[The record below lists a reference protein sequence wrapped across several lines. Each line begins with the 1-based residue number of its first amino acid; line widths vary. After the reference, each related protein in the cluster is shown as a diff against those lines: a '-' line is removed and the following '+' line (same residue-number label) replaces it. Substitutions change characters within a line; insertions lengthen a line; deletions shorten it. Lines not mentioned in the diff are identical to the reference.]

1 MRVKEKL
8 KQMRY
13 INSEIMTIET
23 QIADL
28 KPLNS
33 MDKVKGSTPE
43 FPYTAT
49 SFQISGVDIEDY
61 NRRVRRLKSK
71 LVKKKDELLKL
82 QEETQK
88 FIDKIEDSFVRQII
102 TLRYSEGLSWNDIA
116 AKMGN
121 NYSKD
126 SLRKTSERFLKKF

>member
-1 MRVKEKL
+1 MKEKL

-13 INSEIMTIET
+13 INSEITTIET
-23 QIADL
+23 QIANL

-49 SFQISGVDIEDY
+49 SFQISGIDIEDY
-61 NRRVRRLKSK
+61 NRRVRKLKNK

-88 FIDKIEDSFVRQII
+88 FINGVEDSLTRQII
-102 TLRYSEGLSWNDIA
+102 TLRYAEGMSWNDIA
-116 AKMGN
+116 EEVG
-121 NYSKD
+121 SSSGD
-126 SLRKTSERFLKKF
+126 CVRKISERFLKNF

>member
-1 MRVKEKL
+1 MKEKL

-23 QIADL
+23 QIAYL

-43 FPYTAT
+43 FPYTAA

>member
-1 MRVKEKL
+1 MKEKL

-33 MDKVKGSTPE
+33 MDKVKGSTSE